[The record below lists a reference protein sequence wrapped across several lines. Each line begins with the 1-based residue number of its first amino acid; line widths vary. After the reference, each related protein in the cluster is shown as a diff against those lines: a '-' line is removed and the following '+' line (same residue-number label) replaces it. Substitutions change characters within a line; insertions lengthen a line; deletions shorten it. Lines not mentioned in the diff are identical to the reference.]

1 MKKTAIVSTRP
12 ESNQYAV
19 QAAMMLQQQA
29 LPFVPVGVQLETG
42 EVMGEKVLDLKEKPE
57 IGEVDTLTLYIH
69 PMFQKQWYD
78 YLLGLHPNRIIF
90 NPGAENQEFKKLAE
104 KQGVECVE
112 ACTLVMLSIGD
123 F

>member
-19 QAAMMLQQQA
+19 RAAMMMEQQE

-42 EVMGEKVLDLKEKPE
+42 EVIGHKVLDLREKPE
-57 IGEVDTLTLYIH
+57 IDEVDTLTLYIH

-78 YLLGLHPNRIIF
+78 YLLGLHPKRIIF

-104 KQGVECVE
+104 KQGIECVE
-112 ACTLVMLSIGD
+112 ACTLVMLSVGD